1 MGLVKEKMRYFI
13 IPLILLV
20 FVAIYPVAEYNFN
33 CPSAISDPSANEGCT
48 FTKHMLWV
56 IVSTLSLTE
65 YGFPSDKLFFA
76 EENNPDA
83 YHNHSLIPLAVV
95 TAIVV
100 GVEWVK
106 GRRVTYNFDRETT
119 ESFR

>member
-33 CPSAISDPSANEGCT
+33 CPSIVSDPSANEDCT

-65 YGFPSDKLFFA
+65 YGFPSDKLFFVEA
-76 EENNPDA
+76 NNPDA

-95 TAIVV
+95 TAIVI

>member
-1 MGLVKEKMRYFI
+1 MIKLI
-13 IPLILLV
+13 LIPLGLML
-20 FVAIYPVAEYNFN
+20 FVMAYPFVEYNID
-33 CPSAISDPSANEGCT
+33 CPSAMYDLSGNESCT
-48 FTKHMLWV
+48 HTKHMLWV

>member
-1 MGLVKEKMRYFI
+1 MSMKLI
-13 IPLILLV
+13 LIPLAVFL
-20 FVAIYPVAEYNFN
+20 FVAIYPNAEYAID
-33 CPSAISDPSANEGCT
+33 CPNEYDPIGNENCT
-48 FTKHMLWV
+48 FVKHMLW
-56 IVSTLSLTE
+56 IVVANLSLTE
-65 YGFPSDKLFFA
+65 FGFPSDKLFFV

-83 YHNHSLIPLAVV
+83 YHNHSVIPLILAP
-95 TAIVV
+95 AIVI